1 MSIKKRKLIKKK
13 RYKDNQFDFPKSR
26 KKIKIKKSKKVS
38 RKDGMIRKEQT
49 ISRKDIATTSTNV
62 DHNFLFDEPSHL
74 VDVENKIIGSN
85 ASVYY
90 VEPMFNYLATEWE
103 RFFEVRDELSKPN
116 MYIETDYSSDNDRFR
131 NFKVN
136 RSTVKNFNDISKN
149 YITPTPE
156 TIKSEKNI
164 MFSKGYEYKKSNY
177 YKKDYPFYIELAIRN
192 KTNTEFKDKLV
203 ELGLFEAFVEDYISS
218 EKQTVAFNNTKN
230 VPSFDMTTWING
242 SDLSSESD
250 SIVVLKNDDEEVNNF
265 VYNLKKIHF
274 AGFMRKQID
283 KHMRTY
289 NEISQN
295 KLAYS
300 EELFYRI
307 DKYNDS
313 SNELIQSFWIPAD
326 RRIEIIDTQV
336 NYGIKYRYECKVYY
350 LVVGSV
356 YSITRQK
363 SQSKMT
369 IDPSVQVLE
378 LPYFEDTCRVIQP
391 PQPVPD
397 VIFNNNHLVRGEIK
411 ANIKLNANSYIE
423 NFIPLESTEL
433 SQNDLV
439 ESYNKLK
446 RKNYFQYETEH
457 ALFEVFRLPHIPKTY
472 DEIDQYKI
480 AEIRHSEPSIG
491 ALFRDNIGINNEYY
505 YVFRSIN
512 YHDLLSN
519 PTPIY
524 KVHLTED
531 ANETFL
537 HFETVGLFEEN
548 SYAPSLKFSNRI
560 QLIPSSLHTIL
571 SQEVEESM
579 EPSVKGKIDKVQLG
593 IAEKPI
599 WGKKFKFRFTSTDS
613 GKKIDINV
621 NVKLTKDK
629 TLEDFK

>member
-1 MSIKKRKLIKKK
+1 
-13 RYKDNQFDFPKSR
+13 
-26 KKIKIKKSKKVS
+26 
-38 RKDGMIRKEQT
+38 
-49 ISRKDIATTSTNV
+49 
-62 DHNFLFDEPSHL
+62 
-74 VDVENKIIGSN
+74 
-85 ASVYY
+85 
-90 VEPMFNYLATEWE
+90 
-103 RFFEVRDELSKPN
+103 
-116 MYIETDYSSDNDRFR
+116 
-131 NFKVN
+131 
-136 RSTVKNFNDISKN
+136 
-149 YITPTPE
+149 
-156 TIKSEKNI
+156 
-164 MFSKGYEYKKSNY
+164 
-177 YKKDYPFYIELAIRN
+177 
-192 KTNTEFKDKLV
+192 
-203 ELGLFEAFVEDYISS
+203 
-218 EKQTVAFNNTKN
+218 
-230 VPSFDMTTWING
+230 
-242 SDLSSESD
+242 
-250 SIVVLKNDDEEVNNF
+250 
-265 VYNLKKIHF
+265 
-274 AGFMRKQID
+274 MRKQID

-289 NEISQN
+289 NEIAQN

-307 DKYNDS
+307 DKYNDL

-350 LVVGSV
+350 LVVGSI
-356 YSITRQK
+356 YSITKQK

-378 LPYFEDTCRVIQP
+378 LPYFQDTCRVIQP

-397 VIFNNNHLVRGEIK
+397 VVFNNNHLVRGEIK
-411 ANIKLNANSYIE
+411 ANIKLNANNYFE

-433 SQNDLV
+433 SQNELV

-446 RKNYFQYETEH
+446 RKTYFQYETEH

-491 ALFRDNIGINNEYY
+491 ALFRDKIGINNEYY

-519 PTPIY
+519 PTPIC
-524 KVHLTED
+524 KIHLTED

-537 HFETVGLFEEN
+537 HFETVGLFKEN
-548 SYAPSLKFSNRI
+548 NFIPSLKFSNRI
-560 QLIPSSLHTIL
+560 QFLPSSLHTIL
-571 SQEVEESM
+571 RQELEDSL

-593 IAEKPI
+593 TAQKPI

-629 TLEDFK
+629 TIEDFK

>member
-1 MSIKKRKLIKKK
+1 MPIKKKKLIKKK
-13 RYKDNQFDFPKSR
+13 KYKDNQSDFPKSKR
-26 KKIKIKKSKKVS
+26 KAKIKKSKKVS

-49 ISRKDIATTSTNV
+49 ISRKDIPTTSTTV

-74 VDVENKIIGSN
+74 ADVEKKIIGSN

-103 RFFEVRDELSKPN
+103 RFFEVRSELAKPN
-116 MYIETDYSSDNDRFR
+116 MYIEADYSSDNDRFKNLR
-131 NFKVN
+131 VN
-136 RSTVKNFNDISKN
+136 RRTVKSYNDIKN
-149 YITPTPE
+149 KYIIPTSD
-156 TIKSEKNI
+156 TTKSEKNI
-164 MFSKGYEYKKSNY
+164 LFGKGYEYKKSNY

-218 EKQTVAFNNTKN
+218 KKQTVTFNNVKKI
-230 VPSFDMTTWING
+230 PSFDMSTWING
-242 SDLSSESD
+242 SDLSSEND
-250 SIVVLKNDDEEVNNF
+250 SIVVLKSDDEEINNF
-265 VYNLKKIHF
+265 TYNLKKIHF

-289 NEISQN
+289 NEIAQN

-307 DKYNDS
+307 DKYNDL

-350 LVVGSV
+350 LVVGSI
-356 YSITRQK
+356 YSITKQK

-369 IDPSVQVLE
+369 IDPSVQLLE

-423 NFIPLESTEL
+423 KFIPLESTEL
-433 SQNDLV
+433 SQNELV

-446 RKNYFQYETEH
+446 RKTYFQYETEH

-480 AEIRHSEPSIG
+480 AEIRHSVPSIG
-491 ALFRDNIGINNEYY
+491 ALFRDKIGINNEYY

-537 HFETVGLFEEN
+537 HFETVGLFKEN
-548 SYAPSLKFSNRI
+548 NFIPSLKFSNRI

-571 SQEVEESM
+571 SQEVEDSM

-593 IAEKPI
+593 VAEKPI

-621 NVKLTKDK
+621 NVQLTKDK
-629 TLEDFK
+629 TIEDFK

>member
-1 MSIKKRKLIKKK
+1 MPIKKKKLIKKK
-13 RYKDNQFDFPKSR
+13 KYKDNQSDFPKSKR
-26 KKIKIKKSKKVS
+26 KAKIKKSKKVS

-49 ISRKDIATTSTNV
+49 ISRKDIPTTSTTV

-74 VDVENKIIGSN
+74 ADVEKKIIGSN

-103 RFFEVRDELSKPN
+103 RFFEVRSELAKPN
-116 MYIETDYSSDNDRFR
+116 MYIEADYSSDNDRFKNLR
-131 NFKVN
+131 VN
-136 RSTVKNFNDISKN
+136 RRTVKSYNDIKN
-149 YITPTPE
+149 KYIIPTSD
-156 TIKSEKNI
+156 TTKSEKNI
-164 MFSKGYEYKKSNY
+164 LFGKGYEYKKSNY

-218 EKQTVAFNNTKN
+218 KKQTVTFNNVKKI
-230 VPSFDMTTWING
+230 PSFDMSTWING
-242 SDLSSESD
+242 SDLSSEND
-250 SIVVLKNDDEEVNNF
+250 SIVVLKSDDEEINNF
-265 VYNLKKIHF
+265 TYNLKKIHF

-289 NEISQN
+289 NEIAQN

-307 DKYNDS
+307 DKYNDLT
-313 SNELIQSFWIPAD
+313 NELIQSFWIPAD

-350 LVVGSV
+350 LVVGSI
-356 YSITRQK
+356 YSITKQK

-369 IDPSVQVLE
+369 IDPSVQLLE

-423 NFIPLESTEL
+423 KFIPLESTEL
-433 SQNDLV
+433 SQNELV

-446 RKNYFQYETEH
+446 RKTYFQYETEH

-480 AEIRHSEPSIG
+480 AEIRHSVPSIG
-491 ALFRDNIGINNEYY
+491 ALFRDKIGINNEYY

-537 HFETVGLFEEN
+537 HFETVGLFKEN
-548 SYAPSLKFSNRI
+548 NFIPSLKFSNRI

-571 SQEVEESM
+571 SQEVEDSM

-593 IAEKPI
+593 VAEKPI

-621 NVKLTKDK
+621 NVQLTKDK
-629 TLEDFK
+629 TIEDFK

>member
-62 DHNFLFDEPSHL
+62 DHNFLFDQPSHL

-250 SIVVLKNDDEEVNNF
+250 SIVVLKNDDEEINNF